1 MEQIERMQKVVDAWQ
16 SQANNAT
23 KELDV
28 VLNELNGFKALNQT
42 LHEEI
47 QTLKTKEALL
57 YSEISDKNKLL
68 EQGLVTADEQVS
80 ALNALKIEKNSL
92 LKCTDDLKMK
102 LIENME
108 ASKSREEVLIECK
121 QQISRLQQQVEE
133 NNSRPEYDA
142 VVQANACLTQE
153 NTELQHRLNNIVKD
167 LEQRTALA
175 IEGASNRLQVTY
187 SLTHSLTYSLTHSL
201 TTLLRR
207 SIRSEL
213 KPRVQSLN

>member
-28 VLNELNGFKALNQT
+28 VLNELNSFKALNQT

-47 QTLKTKEALL
+47 QTLKTKETLL

-68 EQGLVTADEQVS
+68 EQGLVAADEQVS
-80 ALNALKIEKNSL
+80 ALNALKIEKSSL
-92 LKCTDDLKMK
+92 LKCKDDLKMK

-108 ASKSREEVLIECK
+108 ASKSREEMLFECK

-187 SLTHSLTYSLTHSL
+187 SLTHLLTHSLIYSLTHSS
-201 TTLLRR
+201 TTSLRR
-207 SIRSEL
+207 SIRSE
-213 KPRVQSLN
+213 